1 MVKKSNASGI
11 QLYKHIA
18 RLNYDY
24 LFSSRVDADNEMYP
38 FNRLSTPNGYEFL
51 KGDRKYYRLDKLS
64 REKDRTH
71 IENYNELKLAVR
83 SYYWEHMEDEDQ

>member
-1 MVKKSNASGI
+1 MIKKSNASGI

-18 RLNYDY
+18 SLNYDY
-24 LFSSRVDADNEMYP
+24 LFSSRVDESNNSYP
-38 FNRLSTPNGYEFL
+38 FNRLFVPDGYEFL
-51 KGDRKYYRLDKLS
+51 KSDRKYYRLEKLS

-83 SYYWEHMEDEDQ
+83 NYYWEHMEDEDQ